1 MNEEQRN
8 LVTYWWEKMYPLR
21 RKFVRETILGGFD
34 KDDLEQECFLQL
46 IKALDTYRPEM
57 GVPFESYYKISL
69 YGWRANQNRVKARME
84 LAFGEEEMLSK
95 ADENVDVERNVERKI
110 LSEEVCRKINEL
122 EEIERKIIEAY
133 YLQNKK
139 MIEIANELVMPLKT
153 VEYRKR
159 KALNTLRSTL
169 ELSRQ

>member
-1 MNEEQRN
+1 
-8 LVTYWWEKMYPLR
+8 
-21 RKFVRETILGGFD
+21 
-34 KDDLEQECFLQL
+34 
-46 IKALDTYRPEM
+46 
-57 GVPFESYYKISL
+57 
-69 YGWRANQNRVKARME
+69 ME

-133 YLQNKK
+133 YLQNRK

>member
-1 MNEEQRN
+1 ME
-8 LVTYWWEKMYPLR
+8 
-21 RKFVRETILGGFD
+21 
-34 KDDLEQECFLQL
+34 
-46 IKALDTYRPEM
+46 
-57 GVPFESYYKISL
+57 
-69 YGWRANQNRVKARME
+69 RANQNRVKARME

-133 YLQNKK
+133 YLQNRK